1 MITSR
6 ARRGTPGAKRASPR
20 GACPASCRPTAS
32 RHAVRSLCALAVA
45 ACSVALA
52 AACSS
57 QGPAPGVAATT
68 SAKPLAA
75 AGPTRGASSP
85 DPAGGAPA
93 NRAPTT
99 ATTSGAPQEP
109 DLTTIRVAQHGAYD
123 QAVFQFANGI
133 PRYTVSYVPAVSQDA
148 KGTPVPLPGRSFLR
162 VVFHPA
168 SEATKLPTGPPGYP
182 SPGII
187 SPYFPTLL
195 QVSAAGNFEGYLSFG
210 LGLSGRAGY
219 RVYTLT
225 NPGRVVI
232 DLPHVTLPQFPGIW
246 DITSWRQFWQFQ
258 TAFENGHQ
266 PWLVSPPMVVRAW
279 ASSFSSKPA
288 IRQTGPDTFQ
298 VTDPTDPVRPKTA
311 IVSGTRPV
319 TTGQAQ
325 LWVITSIMPVPH

>member
-20 GACPASCRPTAS
+20 GSCPASCRPIAS
-32 RHAVRSLCALAVA
+32 RHAVRSLYAFAVA

-52 AACSS
+52 SACGSP
-57 QGPAPGVAATT
+57 GPAPGVAATA
-68 SAKPLAA
+68 SAKPPAT

-85 DPAGGAPA
+85 DPAGSAPA
-93 NRAPTT
+93 NRAPST
-99 ATTSGAPQEP
+99 ATTPRASREP
-109 DLTTIRVAQHGAYD
+109 DLTAIRVAAHGAYD
-123 QAVFQFANGI
+123 RAVFQFANGI
-133 PRYTVSYVPAVSQDA
+133 PRYSVSYVPAVSQDA
-148 KGTPVPLPGRSFLR
+148 KGAPVPLPGRSFLR

-168 SEATKLPTGPPGYP
+168 SEATRLLAGPPGYP
-182 SPGII
+182 SPGTI

-195 QVSAAGNFEGYLSFG
+195 QVSAAGNFEGYVSFG

-219 RVYTLT
+219 RVYTLA

-232 DLPHVTLPQFPGIW
+232 DLPHVTLPKFPGIW

-266 PWLVSPPMVVRAW
+266 PWLSSPPTVVRAW
-279 ASSFSSKPA
+279 AASFSSKPA
-288 IRQTGPDTFQ
+288 IRQVAPDTFQ
-298 VTDPTDPVRPKTA
+298 VTDPTDPVGPRRA

-325 LWVITSIMPVPH
+325 LWVITSITLVPH

>member
-6 ARRGTPGAKRASPR
+6 VQQGTPGAQRAGPR
-20 GACPASCRPTAS
+20 GACPASCRPLAS
-32 RHAVRSLCALAVA
+32 RHAVRSLCAFAVA

-57 QGPAPGVAATT
+57 QGPTPGAAATK
-68 SAKPLAA
+68 SAKPPAT

-93 NRAPTT
+93 NPAPTT
-99 ATTSGAPQEP
+99 ATTPRASQEP
-109 DLTTIRVAQHGAYD
+109 DLTAIRVAGYGAYD
-123 QAVFQFANGI
+123 QAVFQFADGL
-133 PRYTVSYVPAVSQDA
+133 PRYSVSFVPAVSQDA

-182 SPGII
+182 SPGTI

-195 QVSAAGNFEGYLSFG
+195 QVSAAGNFEGYASFG
-210 LGLSGRAGY
+210 LGLSGHAGY

-232 DLPHVTLPQFPGIW
+232 DLPHVTLPRFPGIW

-266 PWLVSPPMVVRAW
+266 PWLGSPPMVVRAW
-279 ASSFSSKPA
+279 ALSLSSNPA
-288 IRQTGPDTFQ
+288 IRQVGPDTFQ
-298 VTDPTDPVRPKTA
+298 VTNRTDPVRPKIA
-311 IVSGTRPV
+311 IVSGARPV

-325 LWVITSIMPVPH
+325 LWVITSITLVPH